1 MKKPSSKIK
10 RCLLFLQTSAKI
22 NIGATKA
29 VGGCP
34 SDTADSVLL
43 KILQQEGVIPML
55 TLEGLISVLG
65 LVLTAV
71 ALGFAIGY
79 AFGQNHEKK

>member
-1 MKKPSSKIK
+1 
-10 RCLLFLQTSAKI
+10 
-22 NIGATKA
+22 
-29 VGGCP
+29 
-34 SDTADSVLL
+34 
-43 KILQQEGVIPML
+43 ML

-79 AFGQNHEKK
+79 AFGQNHEKNNRPACKTDGYLLT

>member
-1 MKKPSSKIK
+1 
-10 RCLLFLQTSAKI
+10 
-22 NIGATKA
+22 
-29 VGGCP
+29 
-34 SDTADSVLL
+34 
-43 KILQQEGVIPML
+43 ML